1 MDCNMDCFD
10 LKYEPVKKCTA
21 IWTKCF
27 ENMDKQ
33 KIWTGLNIGLEY
45 GQTLSKVW
53 TSENMDR
60 IKLLAGIWTDSI

>member
-1 MDCNMDCFD
+1 MDCFD
-10 LKYEPVKKCTA
+10 LKYEAVKKWTA

-27 ENMDKQ
+27 ENMDQQ
-33 KIWTGLNIGLEY
+33 KIWTGINIGLEY
-45 GQTLSKVW
+45 GLTLSKVW